1 MDSLEQYLEKH
12 QYQKQLDNLAKKFRN
27 KKVVIHG
34 YGTLFKL
41 IEKKYDLTRFNI
53 VGIMDKKFSKFNNN
67 DFPTNYTYIKLD
79 NLYRYDFDFVLIATE
94 NYLPIIKE
102 LKKITNKK
110 IYPLIKK
117 TFSELANYQAHR
129 LLTHKNNTVVLVK
142 RDGKKVLN
150 PKIKN
155 LKLKL
160 SGKDNYIEI
169 HEPLKIKKELYIS
182 CLCNNSIVIDRNN
195 KYDVCRLYL
204 GSNNKILIGKDTT
217 IENADLITK
226 NSSNTQ
232 INIGDDCMISYNV
245 KIRTNDGHTIYDN
258 STKEILNH
266 AQNITIGNH
275 VWIAA
280 NTTILKGIEIP
291 ANCIIANSAMVS
303 RKFTKE
309 NCIIAGNPAQIV
321 KENVN
326 WTREYCN

>member
-1 MDSLEQYLEKH
+1 M
-12 QYQKQLDNLAKKFRN
+12 
-27 KKVVIHG
+27 
-34 YGTLFKL
+34 
-41 IEKKYDLTRFNI
+41 
-53 VGIMDKKFSKFNNN
+53 
-67 DFPTNYTYIKLD
+67 
-79 NLYRYDFDFVLIATE
+79 
-94 NYLPIIKE
+94 
-102 LKKITNKK
+102 
-110 IYPLIKK
+110 
-117 TFSELANYQAHR
+117 
-129 LLTHKNNTVVLVK
+129 VK

-160 SGKDNYIEI
+160 YGKDNYVEI
-169 HEPLKIKKELYIS
+169 HEPLKIQKELYIS

-275 VWIAA
+275 V
-280 NTTILKGIEIP
+280 
-291 ANCIIANSAMVS
+291 
-303 RKFTKE
+303 
-309 NCIIAGNPAQIV
+309 
-321 KENVN
+321 
-326 WTREYCN
+326 